1 MTYYHDYNVW
11 DIFVMMIMVLIV
23 DTIIIFP
30 SHLVKSDVICDIP
43 PLRGD
48 GWW

>member
-1 MTYYHDYNVW
+1 MNVSVTETKKNNGSW
-11 DIFVMMIMVLIV
+11 LIV

-43 PLRGD
+43 PLRG
-48 GWW
+48 GG